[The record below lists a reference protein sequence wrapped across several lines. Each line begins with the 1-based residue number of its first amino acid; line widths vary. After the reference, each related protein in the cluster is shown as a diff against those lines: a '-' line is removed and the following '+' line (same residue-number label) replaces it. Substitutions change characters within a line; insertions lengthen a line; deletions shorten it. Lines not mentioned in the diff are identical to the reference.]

1 MNERVKILGA
11 CALLGFMA
19 GVIAYF
25 TYRRI
30 IPIIVTIF
38 PELINAEWFLS
49 GLAGAAGTLLI
60 VTIGALIS
68 HPK

>member
-1 MNERVKILGA
+1 MGA
-11 CALLGFMA
+11 CTLLGFIA

-30 IPIIVTIF
+30 IPFILAIF

-49 GLAGAAGTLLI
+49 GLAGAAGTLII
-60 VTIGALIS
+60 VTIWATFS

>member
-11 CALLGFMA
+11 CTLLGFIA

-25 TYRRI
+25 TYHRI
-30 IPIIVTIF
+30 IPVILTIF

-49 GLAGAAGTLLI
+49 GLAGAAGTLII
-60 VTIGALIS
+60 VTIWATIS
-68 HPK
+68 HPR

>member
-11 CALLGFMA
+11 CTLLGFIA

-30 IPIIVTIF
+30 IPAVLMIF

-49 GLAGAAGTLLI
+49 GLAGAVGTLLI
-60 VTIGALIS
+60 VTIWATIS

>member
-1 MNERVKILGA
+1 MGA
-11 CALLGFMA
+11 CTLLGFIA

-25 TYRRI
+25 TYHRI
-30 IPIIVTIF
+30 IPVILMIF

-49 GLAGAAGTLLI
+49 GLAGAVATLLI
-60 VTIGALIS
+60 VTIWATIS

>member
-1 MNERVKILGA
+1 LGA
-11 CALLGFMA
+11 CTLLGFIA

-30 IPIIVTIF
+30 IPFILAIF

-49 GLAGAAGTLLI
+49 GLAGAAGTLII
-60 VTIGALIS
+60 VTIWATFS